1 MTNDKSKTQS
11 GDKPAA
17 SPTKKPRRISSASEE
32 KPEIKAGALQAEVE
46 EAIDQSVFD
55 DELTAEDYRTKTPT
69 IDGNFLSKDRMKS
82 PKTKTRILKT
92 TDAFISNAE
101 RYYPTL
107 EQGLSEEQVNKRIEE
122 GLFNYSGGGNGKSY
136 LNIFL
141 SNIFTFFNML
151 TFAVAIALIVFQSRI
166 EKLFFM
172 LIVLLNIAI
181 GIFQEIRSKRTV
193 EKLKLVTAPT
203 AVVVRDGE
211 KQSIPVEE
219 VVLDDILYVELG
231 KQICADSVVV
241 KGEAELNESL
251 LTGESVPVKK
261 KSGDMLYSGSFVSG
275 GNCYARV
282 DKIGAANY
290 VEKLTSYAKKY
301 KKPKSEL
308 RESISLIIK
317 MVSVIIVPV
326 AALLL
331 WLGTRN
337 AEVIT
342 WDTWRTNVQL
352 VGGAVIGMIPAGMF
366 LLTSVALAT
375 SVIRLAKKR
384 TLVQDLYCIEML
396 ARVNVL
402 CLDKTGTITDG
413 TMQVHDVIETKGN
426 NFSVPL
432 KDIIGSM
439 LTATGDNNQTAL
451 ALAEKFGYSQ
461 KLSPK
466 VVVPFSSQKKLSAV
480 TFEGEG
486 TFILGA
492 PEFVLKDVGVRLDK
506 IITENAQNGYRVLLL
521 AHSPIDITGDRL
533 PSARRPVCLLVIE
546 DHIREDAPEVIRWFK
561 ENNVAVKI
569 ISGDNPITVSEVAA
583 RVGVENAALYVSLEG
598 MSTREVIE
606 AANKYTVFGRV
617 TPEQKCTLIKA
628 LKAKGNTVAM
638 TGDGVNDILAMR
650 EADCSVAIASGS
662 EAARNVSHLVLLDSN
677 FSSMPEVVMEGRR
690 VVNNIQQSSTL
701 FLMKTLMSVLLSV
714 IAVIMAFAKVSDKL
728 YFFDTSNLTGLEI
741 FVIAIPSFA
750 LALQPNKNIIRGG
763 FLSNVL
769 KRCVPGGITLAIAVM
784 SVYFYDRI
792 GGSYGIALTE
802 QIYTTMLV
810 SAVMF
815 TGIMALV
822 KICQPFNAYRAV
834 LVIFTFV
841 LSSVVLTAFLD
852 MFARLGTVTPF
863 GDIVSVLKI
872 GFANIT
878 FLTTVILL
886 NYFILSLLTFLLSK
900 IKIGEKKSDNQ

>member
-151 TFAVAIALIVFQSRI
+151 TFAVAIALIVFQSGI

-326 AALLL
+326 AP
-331 WLGTRN
+331 
-337 AEVIT
+337 E
-342 WDTWRTNVQL
+342 
-352 VGGAVIGMIPAGMF
+352 GA
-366 LLTSVALAT
+366 
-375 SVIRLAKKR
+375 
-384 TLVQDLYCIEML
+384 
-396 ARVNVL
+396 
-402 CLDKTGTITDG
+402 
-413 TMQVHDVIETKGN
+413 
-426 NFSVPL
+426 
-432 KDIIGSM
+432 
-439 LTATGDNNQTAL
+439 
-451 ALAEKFGYSQ
+451 
-461 KLSPK
+461 SP
-466 VVVPFSSQKKLSAV
+466 
-480 TFEGEG
+480 
-486 TFILGA
+486 
-492 PEFVLKDVGVRLDK
+492 
-506 IITENAQNGYRVLLL
+506 
-521 AHSPIDITGDRL
+521 
-533 PSARRPVCLLVIE
+533 
-546 DHIREDAPEVIRWFK
+546 
-561 ENNVAVKI
+561 
-569 ISGDNPITVSEVAA
+569 
-583 RVGVENAALYVSLEG
+583 
-598 MSTREVIE
+598 
-606 AANKYTVFGRV
+606 
-617 TPEQKCTLIKA
+617 
-628 LKAKGNTVAM
+628 
-638 TGDGVNDILAMR
+638 
-650 EADCSVAIASGS
+650 
-662 EAARNVSHLVLLDSN
+662 
-677 FSSMPEVVMEGRR
+677 
-690 VVNNIQQSSTL
+690 
-701 FLMKTLMSVLLSV
+701 
-714 IAVIMAFAKVSDKL
+714 
-728 YFFDTSNLTGLEI
+728 
-741 FVIAIPSFA
+741 
-750 LALQPNKNIIRGG
+750 
-763 FLSNVL
+763 
-769 KRCVPGGITLAIAVM
+769 
-784 SVYFYDRI
+784 
-792 GGSYGIALTE
+792 
-802 QIYTTMLV
+802 
-810 SAVMF
+810 
-815 TGIMALV
+815 
-822 KICQPFNAYRAV
+822 
-834 LVIFTFV
+834 
-841 LSSVVLTAFLD
+841 
-852 MFARLGTVTPF
+852 
-863 GDIVSVLKI
+863 
-872 GFANIT
+872 
-878 FLTTVILL
+878 
-886 NYFILSLLTFLLSK
+886 
-900 IKIGEKKSDNQ
+900 